1 MWNPPPPELQI
12 SVNQQPSSSLTR
24 VGNSKL
30 NPIKHDNFSKDDI
43 RREPPSSTVNNSFI
57 VDVGNAD
64 TNQDNN
70 YGTIVPYGP
79 RSNTIG
85 RPIIKSSTPH
95 PKLEKVGPYITI
107 ATLQA
112 YTVLTV
118 VRCLADPAWIVVK
131 TKDKS
136 ATSNPTQ
143 LAEIGSLERV
153 FLACAIGFT
162 MLSCAGVTLRIMD
175 KLPWLRRIP
184 VITAYLEAIFCIAAL
199 ISFLTTHTPLPP
211 GGQFSHGF
219 LACIITAVFSSIV
232 AIMLT
237 VDWWRGFPSAGL
249 SATLKALIISSFVMT
264 IVIII
269 GSAIY
274 TAIEGWTFD
283 EAVNFC
289 IVSFAT
295 IGYGNLSP
303 KTSLGQVVFS
313 FYGILG
319 ISAVGFFVVSLRNA
333 VIEQFQWRLVE
344 QFSRP
349 AHLTRVQTRMSEK
362 EISFPAARLEEEQHV
377 KAVVKRKMIF
387 RMVSIWLLLWFGGAG
402 VFCAFETWTFLE
414 SMYFCF
420 VTLTT
425 IGFGDYVPQQP
436 GSIEFWNVYVFVGL
450 SVFAYILSLSSE
462 SMAQHIHLV
471 DDHEDD
477 DSMYG
482 WERNEDP
489 NASLTTRST
498 TLGLEGLKWFQNQR
512 NMQQTNTNSDD
523 QGNEEGK
530 PGIAPNNTMSNLSE
544 NAMENDSSV
553 QSSIQRNRHKE
564 RSAKSRILMISAK
577 ERKQMLQAEYYATHS
592 LPTTIKFI
600 DTKGVPHQK
609 TFHGGNTRELSE
621 PDSVD
626 DQPTYTYGTIGYY
639 GTIGQRGYDELSRAS
654 SMRNIEN
661 LSVGV
666 GTHGTMYG
674 SGSVTHTNTVQ
685 TRRLQHRP
693 LIKFDSPIT
702 TVRGPSGH
710 PRGNRATQF
719 EPEERSER
727 ALGSIPSCM
736 DLFSQDK
743 QEEFGSGSAN
753 KKNNGKLI
761 VEPPQFTRLRSSSYD
776 HLRSGPSQG
785 VIHGWL
791 AEDAGTL
798 EAPKFMYAY
807 KALEKELDAEFKTSS
822 QVGDTKVIEAPRP
835 SGDISTSSNDD
846 KKGHFHKEDV
856 EYPLEGVAPDAIPVP
871 LTAEPETLS
880 SVEETQFSSGRSTV
894 LIENTSEVNTALA
907 HEPTYPLSLSNESG
921 KKELVNPSNLF
932 LGGGVGAGYGQHA
945 YGVPIPESEAKTSID
960 TQAAFNSAIQP
971 ASPIVNNNGAT
982 SSSQE
987 PIQLFDEDDDIH
999 QLTLHS
1005 SRSQPLSLFSNHP
1018 RSGQNSVNHS
1028 PSGSISSTIS
1038 PPTLMTIFDVPA
1050 GDISETRASSRD
1062 SSLSAPKRLSRPRM
1076 NSSALRISE
1085 TIDTSGDQEDGES
1098 ELPPQSQ
1105 PPSTRGRESSVVCIG
1120 PFNETRNPE
1129 TIPRFDQDVDLNHI
1143 DLSSQQIANEKS
1155 RREELRRREKE
1166 IEARLARLGPKG
1178 RADYQS

>member
-387 RMVSIWLLLWFGGAG
+387 RMVSIWLLLWFGGA
-402 VFCAFETWTFLE
+402 
-414 SMYFCF
+414 
-420 VTLTT
+420 
-425 IGFGDYVPQQP
+425 
-436 GSIEFWNVYVFVGL
+436 
-450 SVFAYILSLSSE
+450 
-462 SMAQHIHLV
+462 V

-489 NASLTTRST
+489 NAPLTTRST

-553 QSSIQRNRHKE
+553 LSSIQRNRHKE
-564 RSAKSRILMISAK
+564 RSAESRILMISAK
-577 ERKQMLQAEYYATHS
+577 ERKQMLQAEYYAAHS

-609 TFHGGNTRELSE
+609 TFHGGNTREPSE

-626 DQPTYTYGTIGYY
+626 DQPTYTYGTVGYY
-639 GTIGQRGYDELSRAS
+639 GTIGRHGYDELSRAS

-674 SGSVTHTNTVQ
+674 SGSVTPTNIVQ

-719 EPEERSER
+719 EPEERNER

-776 HLRSGPSQG
+776 YLRSGPSQD

-880 SVEETQFSSGRSTV
+880 SVEEAQFSSGRSTV
-894 LIENTSEVNTALA
+894 LIENTSEVNTALTHA
-907 HEPTYPLSLSNESG
+907 PTYPLSLSNESG
-921 KKELVNPSNLF
+921 KKELVNSSNLF

-945 YGVPIPESEAKTSID
+945 YGVPIPESEAKTSN
-960 TQAAFNSAIQP
+960 TQAAFNSVIQP

-1143 DLSSQQIANEKS
+1143 DLSSQQIANEKN